1 MYDNILKNLIIFSSA
16 ILLLVISVSCDDQA
30 SLFDTDRESR
40 LISPE
45 NKEEISGDAE
55 FRYSSYDAKYL
66 ILALFSDYP
75 SVNSDNRLT
84 NWEDCIGGIH
94 TNMPYFTRGVCRLS
108 IMQSYDVDKNE
119 FNGNGPVILDYNRK
133 YYWCVWGLDE
143 QLRIIE
149 SSPVYEFT
157 YVE

>member
-1 MYDNILKNLIIFSSA
+1 MYNILRKVLIFSSV
-16 ILLLVISVSCDDQA
+16 ILSLVIFVSCDDKA

-45 NKEEISGDAE
+45 DKEVISGDIE

-94 TNMPYFTRGVCRLS
+94 ANMPHFTRGVCRLS
-108 IMQSYDVDKNE
+108 SMQFYNAEKNE
-119 FNGNGPVILDYNRK
+119 FNGNGPVILDFNRK